1 MADEQ
6 IQQVS
11 TEQQPQAPQT
21 EAPKEAKP
29 RKLKT
34 QKNLLEAFSGEGRA
48 NRKYLFFAKKADE
61 EGQKEI
67 AELFRKI
74 AEEETHHAFEE
85 AELMELAKST
95 KENLQ
100 NAIDGEVFE
109 STKMYPKFSRA
120 AKKDGNLPAS
130 ERFAEIAGDEK
141 KHAEQFKEA
150 LKKLEGS

>member
-6 IQQVS
+6 AQQVQ
-11 TEQQPQAPQT
+11 TEQPQAP
-21 EAPKEAKP
+21 KEP
-29 RKLKT
+29 RKPKT
-34 QKNLLEAFSGEGRA
+34 PKNLLEAFSGEGRA

-61 EGQKEI
+61 EGQRDV

-85 AELMELAKST
+85 AELMALAKST

-130 ERFAEIAGDEK
+130 ERFAEIAGDEA
-141 KHAEQFKEA
+141 KHAEQFREA
-150 LKKLEGS
+150 LKKLESQ